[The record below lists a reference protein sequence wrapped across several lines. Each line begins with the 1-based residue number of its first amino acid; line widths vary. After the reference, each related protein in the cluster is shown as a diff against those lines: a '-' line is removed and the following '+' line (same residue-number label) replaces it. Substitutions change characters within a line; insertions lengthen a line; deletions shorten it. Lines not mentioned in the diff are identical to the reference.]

1 LALEVQPDSF
11 GLVVR
16 TESLATDL
24 AASVVSASVVE
35 DARRVKSAELLESGF
50 DQLGFRINDHG
61 DVEAPPEFLPEG
73 FTGQTLPLE
82 P

>member
-24 AASVVSASVVE
+24 AASVVE

-50 DQLGFRINDHG
+50 DLLGFRINDLG